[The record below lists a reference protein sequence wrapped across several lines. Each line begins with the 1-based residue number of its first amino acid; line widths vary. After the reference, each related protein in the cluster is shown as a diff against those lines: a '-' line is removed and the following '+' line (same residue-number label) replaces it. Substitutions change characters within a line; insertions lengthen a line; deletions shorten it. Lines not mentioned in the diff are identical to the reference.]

1 MWLLMVFASVTVCA
15 QKDQVVIDKI
25 VAVVGSRIIMY
36 SDVERQ
42 LLQAKEQGTAISDAT
57 RCEVL
62 QQLLIENLLVHHAE
76 LDSVIVSDE
85 EVEKEL
91 TNRMKYYISVFGSEE
106 KFEEYYKKSISEF
119 KADFK
124 EDMKSM
130 LVAQRMQQEIINKA
144 KVTPQEVKEFF
155 NSLPKDSIP
164 YFNAEVELS
173 RLTLSPEV
181 SEVENEKVIQLLKD
195 IKAKVLSGEK
205 TFDELAKAFSEDPGS
220 NQNGGYLGWTNRGD
234 FVGAFEAAA
243 YNLEKDQMSD
253 IVKSEYGYH
262 LIKLLER
269 RGNRVNT
276 QHILIKPKLS
286 SEDIKKEEKYI
297 DSLRMVILEGKM
309 DFKSVV
315 EKFSDNEAERKSG
328 GIMLNPYTGNSIYET
343 TQLEPDVYF
352 AIDKLSPGDVSKPVL
367 LTDQGGQRTLNIFQV
382 ISKTKP
388 HVANIEEDYNKLSE
402 AALSIRKQE
411 LLEKWIDTKIKKT
424 YIRADEDFKTKCP
437 SLIKWANGG
446 LADLKVD

>member
-1 MWLLMVFASVTVCA
+1 MILRYIKKNKKGIITKACCLWLLMVFASVTVCA

-62 QQLLIENLLVHHAE
+62 QQLLIENLLVHHAG

-164 YFNAEVELS
+164 
-173 RLTLSPEV
+173 
-181 SEVENEKVIQLLKD
+181 
-195 IKAKVLSGEK
+195 
-205 TFDELAKAFSEDPGS
+205 
-220 NQNGGYLGWTNRGD
+220 
-234 FVGAFEAAA
+234 
-243 YNLEKDQMSD
+243 
-253 IVKSEYGYH
+253 
-262 LIKLLER
+262 
-269 RGNRVNT
+269 
-276 QHILIKPKLS
+276 
-286 SEDIKKEEKYI
+286 
-297 DSLRMVILEGKM
+297 
-309 DFKSVV
+309 
-315 EKFSDNEAERKSG
+315 
-328 GIMLNPYTGNSIYET
+328 
-343 TQLEPDVYF
+343 
-352 AIDKLSPGDVSKPVL
+352 
-367 LTDQGGQRTLNIFQV
+367 
-382 ISKTKP
+382 
-388 HVANIEEDYNKLSE
+388 
-402 AALSIRKQE
+402 
-411 LLEKWIDTKIKKT
+411 
-424 YIRADEDFKTKCP
+424 
-437 SLIKWANGG
+437 
-446 LADLKVD
+446 